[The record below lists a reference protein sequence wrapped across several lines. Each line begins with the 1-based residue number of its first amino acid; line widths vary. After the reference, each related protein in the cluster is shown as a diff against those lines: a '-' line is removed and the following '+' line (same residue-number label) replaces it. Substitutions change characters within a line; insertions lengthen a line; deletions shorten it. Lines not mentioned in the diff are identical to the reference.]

1 MSLTNTLEPIL
12 RLRTIV
18 DFPKVRER
26 LRLEHGP
33 AAQSPELLATQLHN
47 VEADQ
52 IDCDAEVHRLQSEIH
67 RLQSHIA
74 FLQNQQHH
82 LADYKVCLHSLKS
95 PIRRL
100 PSEIMLCIFD
110 FACDMNY
117 ITSHSLRTIPAL
129 ALKNVCSYWRDLT
142 QSCPQLW
149 SRIYIKRSKFPH
161 RLPGSP
167 ILNLFLESSQ
177 QHPLTLEVADFRLY
191 GVTDYWVAVCALLNA
206 HHSRWQKTSF
216 ILTSDSRRELF
227 GGIIDKTHPILE
239 TFALNDNGLAHSET
253 VFNQFLNST
262 RLRSLSILFLRT
274 PSMAQLQN
282 TRVAWAKLTTLDIQC
297 WDREFGNVLNIC
309 SNLRE
314 LRIHDSFHVVPPF
327 VAENSSVQTLS
338 LSSYRHM
345 IQGRPADP
353 SFLAVTLVSLTLPSL
368 SSLHIRGTSGF
379 GRPGSNHT
387 WPRDKMNDFLTR
399 SSSNLTN
406 LRIERCPITDSDL
419 IDLLHQLPSLL
430 HLVVDDSKSL
440 ITPISLRLVR
450 DLHAFRP
457 GATLGHFG
465 AIPLRRLQ
473 SLSLTFNGVDSKKRS
488 YSDFDKAFVDMVS
501 SRWFPEKY
509 ARVYG
514 LGSTSGTSHDPEG
527 GVACLRSVV
536 MRFPKRDVPK
546 RIYQP
551 LKYFEEE
558 GMQVT
563 IIVKGSFL
571 DL

>member
-100 PSEIMLCIFD
+100 PSEIMLRIFD

-117 ITSHSLRTIPAL
+117 IASNSLRTIPAL

-149 SRIYIKRSKFPH
+149 SRMYIKRSKFPR
-161 RLPGSP
+161 RLPGLP

-177 QHPLTLEVADFRLY
+177 QHPLTLEVTDFWSYRL
-191 GVTDYWVAVCALLNA
+191 TDYWVAVCALLNA

-227 GGIIDKTHPILE
+227 GGIIGKTHPILE

-253 VFNQFLNST
+253 VFNQFLNSPK
-262 RLRSLSILFLRT
+262 LRSLSVLFLRT
-274 PSMAQLQN
+274 PSKAQLQN
-282 TRVAWAKLTTLDIQC
+282 TRVAWAKLTTLDIQS
-297 WDREFGNVLNIC
+297 WDRELGNVLNIC

-314 LRIHDSFHVVPPF
+314 LRMHDSFHVVPPF
-327 VAENSSVQTLS
+327 VTENSSVQTLS

-353 SFLAVTLVSLTLPSL
+353 SFLAVILVSLSLPSL
-368 SSLHIRGTSGF
+368 SSLHIRGTSGN
-379 GRPGSNHT
+379 GRLGSNHT

-406 LRIERCPITDSDL
+406 LRIERYPITDSDL
-419 IDLLHQLPSLL
+419 IDLLHRLPSLL

-440 ITPISLRLVR
+440 ITPITLRLVR

-457 GATLGHFG
+457 GATSGHFG

-473 SLSLTFNGVDSKKRS
+473 SLSLTFNGVDSEKRS
-488 YSDFDKAFVDMVS
+488 YRDFDKAFVDMVS

-514 LGSTSGTSHDPEG
+514 VGSTSGTSHDPEG

-536 MRFPKRDVPK
+536 MRFPKRYVPK

-571 DL
+571 NL

>member
-117 ITSHSLRTIPAL
+117 ITSHSLRIIPAL

-177 QHPLTLEVADFRLY
+177 QHPLTLEVADFRSY
-191 GVTDYWVAVCALLNA
+191 RVTDYWVAVCALLNA

-216 ILTSDSRRELF
+216 IATSDSRRELF
-227 GGIIDKTHPILE
+227 GGIIGKTHPILE

-253 VFNQFLNST
+253 VFNQFLNSP
-262 RLRSLSILFLRT
+262 RSRSLSVLSLRT
-274 PSMAQLQN
+274 PSMAELKN
-282 TRVAWAKLTTLDIQC
+282 TRVAWAKLTTLDIQS
-297 WDREFGNVLNIC
+297 WDRELGNVLNIC

-314 LRIHDSFHVVPPF
+314 LRIRTSLFAPPPNF
-327 VAENSSVQTLS
+327 VTKNSSVQTLS

-345 IQGRPADP
+345 IQGQPALP
-353 SFLAVTLVSLTLPSL
+353 SPLEVILVSLTLPSL
-368 SSLHIRGTSGF
+368 SSLHIRGIGGW
-379 GRPGSNHT
+379 GRPGGRPGGNHM
-387 WPRDKMNDFLTR
+387 WPRDKMNDFLTS

-406 LRIERCPITDSDL
+406 LRIERYPITDSDL
-419 IDLLHQLPSLL
+419 IDLLHRLPSLL

-440 ITPISLRLVR
+440 ITPIPFVL
-450 DLHAFRP
+450 
-457 GATLGHFG
+457 
-465 AIPLRRLQ
+465 RLQ
-473 SLSLTFNGVDSKKRS
+473 SISLTFNGVDSEKRS
-488 YSDFDKAFVDMVS
+488 YGDFDKAFVDMVS

-514 LGSTSGTSHDPEG
+514 LGSTSGTPHDPEG